1 MKDLGRLT
9 RGLYYEDLPLGT
21 TWHSAGRTLLESDL
35 AAYVN
40 LTWFT
45 EELFTNQHD
54 QSGNAIGGKP
64 VPASMVFAM
73 AEGLVLP
80 LMERTG
86 LAFLN
91 TDLDVKQS
99 TLVGDTIYVDCEV
112 IESRLTSK
120 AGRALVRTRN
130 TVRKGDGATVLVYQP
145 LRLMKQRPQEGAAR

>member
-9 RGLYYEDLPLGT
+9 RGLYFEDLAVGT
-21 TWHSAGRTLLESDL
+21 TWHSAGRTILEADL

-54 QSGNAIGGKP
+54 RAGNAIAGRP
-64 VPASMVFAM
+64 VPAAMVFAM

-80 LMERTG
+80 SMERTG

-99 TLVGDTIYVDCEV
+99 TLVGDTIYVHCEV
-112 IESRLTSK
+112 VEARITSK
-120 AGRALVRTRN
+120 GDRGLVRTRN
-130 TVRKGDGATVLVYQP
+130 VVSKAGGETVLVYRPQ
-145 LRLMKQRPQEGAAR
+145 RLMKLRANQGQN

>member
-9 RGLYYEDLPLGT
+9 RGLYFEDLAVGT
-21 TWHSAGRTLLESDL
+21 TWHSAGRTILEADL

-54 QSGNAIGGKP
+54 RAGNAIAGRP
-64 VPASMVFAM
+64 VPAAMVFAM

-80 LMERTG
+80 SMERTG

-99 TLVGDTIYVDCEV
+99 TLVGDTIYVHCEV
-112 IESRLTSK
+112 VEARITSK
-120 AGRALVRTRN
+120 GDRGLVRTRN
-130 TVRKGDGATVLVYQP
+130 VVSKAGGETVLVYRPQ
-145 LRLMKQRPQEGAAR
+145 RLMKLRANQGET